1 MHPNFFVSF
10 CFVFEVGGSS
20 AAEITFFS
28 LHTLFRSGFRFGVL
42 SFFFVPPVFCSFLL
56 FFFFFTMLS
65 NFCNGNV
72 FLVHTN
78 TYS

>member
-1 MHPNFFVSF
+1 MVSF
-10 CFVFEVGGSS
+10 RFVVEVGGSS
-20 AAEITFFS
+20 AAEITFFFS
-28 LHTLFRSGFRFGVL
+28 TPCFVLVSVLAFFLFV
-42 SFFFVPPVFCSFLL
+42 SFL
-56 FFFFFTMLS
+56 FFTMLS